1 MFLSR
6 VFEDSTDFA
15 LSPER
20 LDRAYR
26 EVESALY
33 DGRTETV
40 VIAPLL
46 GFEIA
51 SPELALGEG
60 LTLVQGDAF
69 PEDAPADA
77 LWAPGAQRPHLLVVV
92 RWEAAAGDTT
102 PVAHARVRLR
112 RLLTALRLYDGA
124 SVGFGPLA
132 WTRTGGSPWQPF
144 ALGALG
150 RRGEEPIA
158 IAAHQEDELRAFCS
172 LIVRRT
178 PRSGELAWALRRYEM
193 SCERAIPG
201 EALTDVLLAL
211 RALIEPEGPAS
222 GRLAGRLGAL
232 CALPDDRAALTAR
245 VAHTIAPSARSSP
258 AWRSTPSSMRWPP
271 SWPAICAPCCAT
283 SSADTWTPICAASP
297 RTSSGRTPGPSSPR
311 SRSLRARPPTACT
324 SAASTCAS
332 PTSPARR
339 RSTTR
344 SSARPC
350 AISLE
355 LRQSDAPGPAP
366 QRATGLFHTAFVY
379 PTRGQ
384 LGAALLRIAQ
394 EQAPFT
400 GASDHLVSEA
410 LYLDD
415 LDALGI
421 ELYRD
426 RPRDTWP
433 PPDPGERVKLAT
445 LPLDLRALAA
455 EAEGDATGVRIGHVH
470 LKVADVDAATRFW
483 TQEVGL
489 ELMTGWAGQ
498 AAFLAADGYHHHI
511 GANTW
516 YSRGADPEPPEGPGL
531 DAVVLG
537 GTGRSQ
543 ELRTPDGLRVV
554 LEP

>member
-1 MFLSR
+1 MHNRQLHGAMAAFVEEAAWQLAAETADGAEIPFEVVRGGRRDSPLYCYRPLTADFIEQRVGLLSRLPSFLPAVHALSGLGRLGDYLESRGERGYPAEPRARAEFALRVFLSR
-6 VFEDSTDFA
+6 VFEESTDFA

-20 LDRAYR
+20 LERAYR

-46 GFEIA
+46 GVEIA

-112 RLLTALRLYDGA
+112 RLVTALRLYDGA

-172 LIVRRT
+172 LVVRRT

-193 SCERAIPG
+193 SCERPIPG

-245 VAHTIAPSARSSP
+245 VAHTIAAE
-258 AWRSTPSSMRWPP
+258 
-271 SWPAICAPCCAT
+271 
-283 SSADTWTPICAASP
+283 
-297 RTSSGRTPGPSSPR
+297 
-311 SRSLRARPPTACT
+311 RALIAG
-324 SAASTCAS
+324 
-332 PTSPARR
+332 
-339 RSTTR
+339 
-344 SSARPC
+344 
-350 AISLE
+350 LE
-355 LRQSDAPGPAP
+355 VDP
-366 QRATGLFHTAFVY
+366 
-379 PTRGQ
+379 
-384 LGAALLRIAQ
+384 
-394 EQAPFT
+394 E
-400 GASDHLVSEA
+400 
-410 LYLDD
+410 LD
-415 LDALGI
+415 
-421 ELYRD
+421 
-426 RPRDTWP
+426 
-433 PPDPGERVKLAT
+433 
-445 LPLDLRALAA
+445 ALAA
-455 EAEGDATGVRIGHVH
+455 ELAGHLRALLRDVLCGHLDSDLRRVAEDIIGQDAETEQP
-470 LKVADVDAATRFW
+470 T
-483 TQEVGL
+483 
-489 ELMTGWAGQ
+489 
-498 AAFLAADGYHHHI
+498 LA
-511 GANTW
+511 
-516 YSRGADPEPPEGPGL
+516 
-531 DAVVLG
+531 
-537 GTGRSQ
+537 
-543 ELRTPDGLRVV
+543 
-554 LEP
+554 